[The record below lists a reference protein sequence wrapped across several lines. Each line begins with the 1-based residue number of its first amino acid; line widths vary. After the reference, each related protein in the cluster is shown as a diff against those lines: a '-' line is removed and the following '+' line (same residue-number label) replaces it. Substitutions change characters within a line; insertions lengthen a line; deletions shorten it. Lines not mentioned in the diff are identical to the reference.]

1 MERRRKGLGSAG
13 GSYLAAKNLAIV
25 YRICRRT
32 AFNGDGEAW
41 MVYVGGLW
49 VTGIPSYVSGI
60 SINQH

>member
-32 AFNGDGEAW
+32 AFDGDGEGMDGVCGW
-41 MVYVGGLW
+41 LVGNW
-49 VTGIPSYVSGI
+49 YPIVC
-60 SINQH
+60 QWH